1 MLILLSFTDTSN
13 GKRTQYKYQA
23 MHRIYQRFCQLID
36 GIVSYPQFWHN
47 HPGIMI
53 DTTSTST
60 MAHAAGATADV
71 SWQEEEKWLT
81 QSYDEHDTYGGDND
95 YEEAEDDAS
104 TAVLRAYLQGVC

>member
-1 MLILLSFTDTSN
+1 MGLLVTLNFGT
-13 GKRTQYKYQA
+13 
-23 MHRIYQRFCQLID
+23 
-36 GIVSYPQFWHN
+36 N

-60 MAHAAGATADV
+60 MAHDAGATADV